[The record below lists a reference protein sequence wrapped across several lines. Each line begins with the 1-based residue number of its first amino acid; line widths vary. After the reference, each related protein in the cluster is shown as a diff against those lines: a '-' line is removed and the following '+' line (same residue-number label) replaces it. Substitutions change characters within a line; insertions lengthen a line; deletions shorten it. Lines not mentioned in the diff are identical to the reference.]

1 MKKLSKILKVSLIAV
16 TILSIAS
23 VDLSAQNQRG
33 QMPTF
38 ENFDLNSDGQL
49 TESEMNK
56 AREKRM
62 QSMRDQGRMLKN
74 AKSHYE
80 FSRIDANED
89 GVVTKQEF
97 EDHQTRRRR

>member
-1 MKKLSKILKVSLIAV
+1 MKKLSKILRVSLIAA
-16 TILSIAS
+16 TLLSIAS
-23 VDLSAQNQRG
+23 VDLSAQNRRS
-33 QMPTF
+33 QMPSF
-38 ENFDLNSDGQL
+38 ESFDLNSDGHL
-49 TESEMNK
+49 TESEMDE

-62 QSMRDQGRMLKN
+62 QDMRNQGRMLKN
-74 AKSHYE
+74 AKTHYE